1 MTRLNPPEMLQNWKY
16 KIEDRTVYTVYLG
29 VATHALSFH
38 SEIIHKMVTNL
49 IDTGIMTYLAETHVL
64 MFRKPL
70 RNPNKPN
77 FINLVDFL
85 VLLVIFLGFCGFSAV
100 IFGIELIL
108 NTKRFKRIV
117 KFCFATKISKT
128 LKFRAAKVHQD
139 KNDQSCKVQKI
150 NSNIHDIFRVKN
162 IKKLKLASNEMNLNV
177 FGKKVDQNADKI
189 EDLEVDQQK
198 VQELMST
205 LGFIQEM
212 LHDEMLAEFGTDLNP
227 NCD

>member
-1 MTRLNPPEMLQNWKY
+1 MTRLNPPEMLQKWKY

-29 VATHALSFH
+29 VATHALSFY

-70 RNPNKPN
+70 RNPNKPK
-77 FINLVDFL
+77 FFNLVDFL
-85 VLLVIFLGFCGFSAV
+85 VLLVIFLGFCGFSAI

-117 KFCFATKISKT
+117 KFCFATKNSKT

-139 KNDQSCKVQKI
+139 KNDQSYKVQKI
-150 NSNIHDIFRVKN
+150 KSLNLHDIFRVKN
-162 IKKLKLASNEMNLNV
+162 IKKSMSASNEMNLNI
-177 FGKKVDQNADKI
+177 FGKKVDQNANKI

-205 LGFIQEM
+205 LGFIQEI
-212 LHDEMLAEFGTDLNP
+212 LHDEMQLNLKL
-227 NCD
+227 N